1 MMEQDSLNNEGLNQN
16 GEQQRQPNFYSLSDD
31 IIGMLTNGIP
41 PEIVYK
47 DLLSQYIPIEDINQ
61 GFMEA
66 GYGENDIQQLRRSV
80 YENYDEDNYVQKGQI
95 KPLPQAQRGMS
106 MFPLTASQG
115 FRVRENFTPAKGFYI
130 PEDLGSKGN
139 VGGALGVFMES
150 VGELFGGKDENNDGL
165 ADGAFRNMQTKRA
178 RHKANKPSYYKY
190 KVKEDFYD
198 PNKGNYVYDATDLY
212 EGKLRSKEQYE
223 KDVMDNS
230 IIDYNPD
237 KKQYEAVLSSRK
249 IDPNLFPQKR
259 STLGKTNIGLNA
271 PEGAFTRDQLGNYT
285 GLGKLRQT
293 IKDNPYQEKLIREM
307 QGMNKSYSLKPGQSY
322 GVAPDGTVQVYDDG
336 DNPYLRETMMGEN
349 IANLPNATGK
359 SPTQQLGYNLPAY
372 NIPRSQNTTSSLQR
386 LKDMIPPNVDF
397 KKDPF
402 GVNFPKPESLIQYQT
417 AGEIPEFLEPKV
429 LTLPEQDPLEGFVK
443 RPYIYED
450 PEIKRTNRIPGTI
463 NYIMDSPEMQAF
475 NKTSG
480 ALVAGAGVVNEMFQN
495 KKARDAKRD
504 FRMMGMADKAFGMY
518 NEREGDRGMWDI
530 NTGLAQPDNLD
541 VGYFAQEGKEMS
553 QQQMMQQQITQ
564 PQMQRPT
571 MSDEKPKIVDL
582 DMETIAKLIAAGAD
596 IEIL

>member
-16 GEQQRQPNFYSLSDD
+16 GEEQQEQVNFYSLKDD
-31 IIGMLTNGIP
+31 VLAMLTNGIP
-41 PEIVYK
+41 AEKIYK
-47 DLLSQYIPIEDINQ
+47 DLLTQYIPVEDINQ
-61 GFMEA
+61 AFMEV
-66 GYGENDIQQLRRSV
+66 GYEENDIEQLRESV

-165 ADGAFRNMQTKRA
+165 ADGAFRNMKTKRA
-178 RHKANKPSYYKY
+178 RHKASRPFYYGY
-190 KVKEDFYD
+190 KVKEDNFD
-198 PNKGNYVYDATDLY
+198 RNKGNYVYDPTDLY
-212 EGKLRSKEQYE
+212 EGKLRTKDQYE
-223 KDVMDNS
+223 KDVIENS

-237 KKQYEAVLSSRK
+237 TKQYEGIMSSRK
-249 IDPNLFPQKR
+249 IDPNLFPEKR
-259 STLGKTNIGLNA
+259 RYLGKTNIGIDA
-271 PEGAFTRDQLGNYT
+271 PEGAFTRDQLNDYT
-285 GLGKLRQT
+285 GLGVVQQR
-293 IKDNPYQEKLIREM
+293 IKDNPYQRKLLREI
-307 QGMNKSYSLKPGQSY
+307 QGLDKSYSLKPGQSY
-322 GVAPDGTVQVYDDG
+322 GVAPDGTVQVYDDA

-349 IANLPNATGK
+349 IANLPNVTGTFPLK
-359 SPTQQLGYNLPAY
+359 KLGYNIPAY
-372 NIPRSQNTTSSLQR
+372 NIPRSQNTTSALQR
-386 LKDMIPPNVDF
+386 LQSLIPPKIDF
-397 KKDPF
+397 KNDPF
-402 GVNFPKPESLIQYQT
+402 GVNLTKYQT
-417 AGEIPEFLEPKV
+417 AGEIPEPLTTKELFLP
-429 LTLPEQDPLEGFVK
+429 TPDPLEDFVY
-443 RPYIYED
+443 RPMPYED
-450 PEIKRTNRIPGTI
+450 PQIKRTNRIPGTI
-463 NYIMDSPEMQAF
+463 KYAMDSPGMQAF
-475 NKTSG
+475 GKTSG

-518 NEREGDRGMWDI
+518 SEREGDRGMWDI

-541 VGYFAQEGKEMS
+541 VGYFAQDGKEMS
-553 QQQMMQQQITQ
+553 QQQMMQQQIMQ
-564 PQMQRPT
+564 PQMQRP
-571 MSDEKPKIVDL
+571 MMPDQKAKIVDL